1 MKKGAWLVLSR
12 DMFFERKIRLL
23 CERCGV
29 IALTQPTADGNIPLL
44 GCVHD
49 IDTAAD
55 VTPPQEVATVL
66 RFSRRNAESSY
77 PIPTPIGLIERLLTA
92 ERVGLALEG
101 ASRTV
106 TIGTRRIAL
115 TEMEYALLARLL
127 AEEGRAVSQEELL
140 RDVWQGEAGVG
151 TVTVYIHYLR
161 QKLEAEGERVL
172 RIKRGCG
179 YYIDEKYAKGA
190 ILC

>member
-1 MKKGAWLVLSR
+1 MLTVAAPFRTVMHPHSFENSRASLILSR
-12 DMFFERKIRLL
+12 
-23 CERCGV
+23 
-29 IALTQPTADGNIPLL
+29 LTSAA
-44 GCVHD
+44 VHPR
-49 IDTAAD
+49 I
-55 VTPPQEVATVL
+55 L
-66 RFSRRNAESSY
+66 
-77 PIPTPIGLIERLLTA
+77 
-92 ERVGLALEG
+92 
-101 ASRTV
+101 
-106 TIGTRRIAL
+106 RIAL